1 MPQSVQ
7 NIIKN
12 EESGKAGF
20 AEQRRLELTHCLLED
35 LPLLKGKR
43 GDMKS
48 NKKKT
53 NKDRDSGITWC
64 MAEIYSMKLILK
76 ALIKEQK
83 EINDKLGDSHKEK
96 TA

>member
-1 MPQSVQ
+1 
-7 NIIKN
+7 
-12 EESGKAGF
+12 
-20 AEQRRLELTHCLLED
+20 
-35 LPLLKGKR
+35 
-43 GDMKS
+43 MKS
-48 NKKKT
+48 SKKKT